1 MQKKASVCNY
11 FYSSQ
16 VRSRKRSLLQREQD
30 RTGDP
35 ILTNV
40 VFHALHIIHS
50 LKLGD
55 HKGLALFIQGQ
66 LLKRTLLI
74 FLPVILIQI
83 LICAFL
89 SSVPVCC

>member
-1 MQKKASVCNY
+1 LEGVILA
-11 FYSSQ
+11 
-16 VRSRKRSLLQREQD
+16 RRAE

-40 VFHALHIIHS
+40 VFHAVYIVLS

-55 HKGLALFIQGQ
+55 HEGLAVFFHGY

-74 FLPVILIQI
+74 VLPAILIQI
-83 LICAFL
+83 LICASL
-89 SSVPVCC
+89 SPVPAHF